1 MNAKIEN
8 NNRFLPHIKL
18 ITHIM
23 MLSHFSCFSFNLFSA
38 QR

>member
-1 MNAKIEN
+1 M
-8 NNRFLPHIKL
+8 KL

-23 MLSHFSCFSFNLFSA
+23 MLSHFSCFSFNLFST

>member
-1 MNAKIEN
+1 
-8 NNRFLPHIKL
+8 PHIKL

>member
-1 MNAKIEN
+1 M
-8 NNRFLPHIKL
+8 KL

-38 QR
+38 Q

>member
-1 MNAKIEN
+1 M
-8 NNRFLPHIKL
+8 KL

-23 MLSHFSCFSFNLFSA
+23 MLSRFSCFSFNLFSA

>member
-1 MNAKIEN
+1 M
-8 NNRFLPHIKL
+8 KL

-23 MLSHFSCFSFNLFSA
+23 MFSHRSCFDFNLFNA

>member
-1 MNAKIEN
+1 
-8 NNRFLPHIKL
+8 
-18 ITHIM
+18 THIM

>member
-1 MNAKIEN
+1 MTTY
-8 NNRFLPHIKL
+8 KL

>member
-1 MNAKIEN
+1 TAANV
-8 NNRFLPHIKL
+8 
-18 ITHIM
+18 THIM

>member
-1 MNAKIEN
+1 
-8 NNRFLPHIKL
+8 
-18 ITHIM
+18 

>member
-1 MNAKIEN
+1 
-8 NNRFLPHIKL
+8 PHIKR

>member
-1 MNAKIEN
+1 
-8 NNRFLPHIKL
+8 
-18 ITHIM
+18 M

>member
-1 MNAKIEN
+1 M
-8 NNRFLPHIKL
+8 KL

>member
-1 MNAKIEN
+1 MK
-8 NNRFLPHIKL
+8 R

>member
-1 MNAKIEN
+1 M
-8 NNRFLPHIKL
+8 
-18 ITHIM
+18 THIM

>member
-1 MNAKIEN
+1 M
-8 NNRFLPHIKL
+8 KL

-23 MLSHFSCFSFNLFSA
+23 MFSHFSCFSFNLFSA

>member
-1 MNAKIEN
+1 M
-8 NNRFLPHIKL
+8 RR

-23 MLSHFSCFSFNLFSA
+23 MFSHRSCFDFNLFTA

>member
-1 MNAKIEN
+1 M
-8 NNRFLPHIKL
+8 KL

-23 MLSHFSCFSFNLFSA
+23 MLSHFSCFIFNLFSA

>member
-1 MNAKIEN
+1 M
-8 NNRFLPHIKL
+8 KL
-18 ITHIM
+18 TTHIM